1 MMKEESINLFSMI
14 LHAARTNDA
23 SDIHLIAGLPPAFRV
38 SGEIITAGDCDPLSR
53 EALIELADAILTPR
67 QRDRLEQERELS
79 ISYYHPEC
87 GRIRLSL
94 YHRIGV
100 PEMAIRMCNLE
111 IKTAEALMLPRV
123 VERLAALTSGL
134 VIVTGPTGMG
144 KTTTLNYM
152 IDIINRTR
160 RGKIIT
166 IEDPVEFEHP
176 HRKCLVTQIE
186 VGTDT
191 LSFARCL
198 RHVLRLNPDV
208 ICIGEMRDLDT
219 METALTAAETG
230 HLVIATLHTP
240 NAVSTIERIAFAFDG
255 PRQAL
260 VVFQLATTLQGVIA
274 QRLIPRLDKQGRVLA
289 TEVLIANDAVRNII
303 REKRL
308 HQLHNVVA
316 TSKTEDGMHTLE
328 SSLADLY
335 QRGLIT
341 YDAALAQAT
350 DPEQLR
356 SLVHPRNNAAP
367 L

>member
-1 MMKEESINLFSMI
+1 MNDDSHNLFGMI
-14 LHAARTNDA
+14 LHAARAHDA

-38 SGEIITAGDCDPLSR
+38 SGEIITASDCDPLSR
-53 EALIELADAILTPR
+53 EALLDLANALLTPL

-79 ISYYHPEC
+79 ISYFHPEC

-111 IKTAEALMLPRV
+111 VRTAEELMLPPV
-123 VERLAALTSGL
+123 IERLTALTSGL

-152 IDIINRTR
+152 VDAINRTR

-166 IEDPVEFEHP
+166 IEDPVEFEHL

-208 ICIGEMRDLDT
+208 ICVGEMRDLDT

-240 NAVSTIERIAFAFDG
+240 NAVSTVERIAFAFDG
-255 PRQAL
+255 PRQAQ
-260 VVFQLATTLQGVIA
+260 VVFQLATTLQAVVA
-274 QRLIPRLDKQGRVLA
+274 QRLIPRLDRQGRVLA
-289 TEVLIANDAVRNII
+289 TEVLVANDAVRNIV

-308 HQLHNVVA
+308 HQLYNVVSTA
-316 TSKTEDGMHTLE
+316 KAEDGMHTLE
-328 SSLADLY
+328 SSLVDLY
-335 QRGLIT
+335 QRGLIA
-341 YDAALAQAT
+341 YDAALAQAP
-350 DPEQLR
+350 DAERLR
-356 SLVHPRNNAAP
+356 SLIHSRNGSVP